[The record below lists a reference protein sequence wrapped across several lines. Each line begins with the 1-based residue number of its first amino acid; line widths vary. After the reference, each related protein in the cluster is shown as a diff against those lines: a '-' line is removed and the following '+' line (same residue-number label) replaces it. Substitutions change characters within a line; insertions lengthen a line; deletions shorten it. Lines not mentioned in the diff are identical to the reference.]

1 MFFLLTGRYFNLP
14 HKFVVTLFFGQL
26 KEDQFVITFQNELIY
41 FFYLHCCFYLSIDK
55 DICESSK
62 LGSIVKLG
70 EGTYGEAYRAGST
83 VCKVVPFDGDSLV
96 NGETQKVY
104 FIHLGCSQL

>member
-1 MFFLLTGRYFNLP
+1 MLL
-14 HKFVVTLFFGQL
+14 LF
-26 KEDQFVITFQNELIY
+26 ITN
-41 FFYLHCCFYLSIDK
+41 K
-55 DICESSK
+55 DACGNSK

-104 FIHLGCSQL
+104 FIHLYCCPL